1 MQKNPGSLSQGPHG
15 LVQSALPPELPL
27 FKMIFLCGF
36 TQRKVTMF
44 VTLLTLFAED
54 PPQGGQPSWFPMVG
68 IFLIIGVFFFMM
80 TRSMR
85 RQERER
91 KAMAGSLEK
100 NDKVLTAAGIYGT
113 VVSVSDKEDEVVVR
127 VDDNT
132 RLRMTKGSIARN
144 LTKEETLAQKK
155 G

>member
-1 MQKNPGSLSQGPHG
+1 
-15 LVQSALPPELPL
+15 
-27 FKMIFLCGF
+27 MIFLCGF

-44 VTLLTLFAED
+44 VTLLTLFAEE
-54 PPQGGQPSWFPMVG
+54 PAPGGQPSWFPMVG
-68 IFLIIGVFFFMM
+68 IFLIIGVFFFMI
-80 TRSMR
+80 TRSTR

-91 KAMAGSLEK
+91 QAMATSLEK

-113 VVSVSDKEDEVVVR
+113 VVWVSDKDDEVVVR

-144 LTKEETLAQKK
+144 LTKEEARAQQQKK